1 MRTAEERLAV
11 LDDVM
16 TEGAAQGL
24 LLRTPDDEPLNG
36 RTLSLDGT
44 EVVNFGSC
52 SYLGLEMDAR
62 LRQGVVDAVMR
73 YGTQFSSSRSYLSAP
88 PYVELEGLL
97 DEMFGGSVLVA
108 PTTRR

>member
-16 TEGAAQGL
+16 TEGAAKGL
-24 LLRTPDDEPLNG
+24 LLLTPDDQPLDG

-73 YGTQFSSSRSYLSAP
+73 YGTQFSSWRSYPAAATF
-88 PYVELEGLL
+88 VGVGGLP
-97 DEMFGGSVLVA
+97 DGMFG
-108 PTTRR
+108 R